1 MQRFGLGY
9 DIRESPT
16 RLPETWEEKRRNIFL
31 ILPSVA
37 APLSL
42 DPNVWTSIFYYDEA
56 TFQESEADVLARSPS
71 RHYGIHRMFEFS
83 DEMFAI
89 AEANTRLGKFHW
101 PVAVEILAE
110 SRSVVDEWLNF
121 SMTGPC
127 ELDLKDALFLG
138 FDVTDG
144 GHNSALMNMGYT
156 DDDIA
161 VYRPLFM
168 DKLNGNHLFVDLEDA
183 LLFRK
188 MSPERSQ
195 LHAPYFVVALHR
207 IPFPK
212 I

>member
-42 DPNVWTSIFYYDEA
+42 DPNVWTSIFRSNEA
-56 TFQESEADVLARSPS
+56 TFQESEADVLVRFPS
-71 RHYGIHRMFEFS
+71 DRYAIHELF
-83 DEMFAI
+83 DTPAEMFAI
-89 AEANTRLGKFHW
+89 AEANTRLGRFHW
-101 PVAVEILAE
+101 PIAVEILAE
-110 SRSVVDEWLNF
+110 SRAGADEWLNF

-127 ELDLKDALFLG
+127 ELDLKSGIFLG
-138 FDVTDG
+138 FDVTSEDG
-144 GHNSALMNMGYT
+144 SALMNLGYT
-156 DDDIA
+156 KEDIA
-161 VYRPLFM
+161 IYRPLFM
-168 DKLNGNHLFVDLEDA
+168 DKLNGNHLFADLEDA

-188 MSPERSQ
+188 MAPERSPS
-195 LHAPYFVVALHR
+195 HGPYFVVALHR